1 MLTDLQKHLQE
12 TNLLPKGSKLVVA
25 VSGGVDSV
33 TLLHLLHNLNRYY
46 GWDIVVAHFDH
57 GVRSDSMVDAGLV
70 GELADSYG
78 YQYLYGKN
86 QNKATSEAAL
96 RKSRYDYLEQMRR
109 DTGADYIVTAHHGN
123 DRVETALFNTIRG
136 ADREGIVAL
145 KDRRGRIVRPLL
157 PFAKAE
163 IIVFANL
170 QNLPYREDS
179 TNSDLG
185 YSRNFVRNELIPHG
199 SLMFK
204 QFHHNFNRRLAKL
217 EVYNRRIRAG
227 LQRLE
232 GQLVV
237 QSNDNTVEFKRL
249 AFLNLPIE
257 IQRAFLARQIK
268 QLMPN
273 FQLSKQLITDALR
286 FIETTQSGSKYHL
299 SSGLH
304 LVNSYDTVIITSEP
318 SIVAD
323 AVEPVFH
330 ALSFQKPFANPH
342 FAVSMQKREKPDQF
356 SIRSPKIKLYVRHRQ
371 AGDRVY
377 PVGME
382 GSKKLQDV
390 FVDAKIP
397 RHLRNYWP
405 IVVTAQNEIVWVPN
419 LVVDRRF
426 SGKTKDNHYLI
437 CEVL

>member
-1 MLTDLQKHLQE
+1 MLTELQKHLQE
-12 TNLLPKGSKLVVA
+12 TNLLPPNSKLLVA

-46 GWDIVVAHFDH
+46 NWKIIVAHFDH
-57 GVRSDSMVDAGLV
+57 GVRSDSMLDAGLA
-70 GELADSYG
+70 GELADNYG
-78 YQYLYGKN
+78 YEYLYGKN
-86 QNKATSEAAL
+86 EDTGTSEAAL
-96 RKSRYDYLEQMRR
+96 RKSRYEFLEQMRR
-109 DTGADYIVTAHHGN
+109 DSGADFVVTAHHGN

-145 KDRRGRIVRPLL
+145 KDRRGHIVRPLL

-163 IIVFANL
+163 IVVFANL

-185 YSRNFVRNELIPHG
+185 YSRNFVRNDLIPHG
-199 SLMFK
+199 SLVFK
-204 QFHHNFNRRLAKL
+204 HFHHNFNRRLAKL
-217 EVYNRRIRAG
+217 ETYNKRIRAG

-232 GQLVV
+232 EQLVV
-237 QSNDNTVEFKRL
+237 QSSDQTTEFKRL
-249 AFLNLPIE
+249 AFLNLPVE
-257 IQRAFLARQIK
+257 IQRAFLAQLVRQL
-268 QLMPN
+268 QPG
-273 FQLSKQLITDALR
+273 FQLSKQLITNALR

-318 SIVAD
+318 SIVTD
-323 AVEPVFH
+323 TVEPVFH
-330 ALSFQKPFANPH
+330 ALSFQKPFTNPH
-342 FAVSMQKREKPDQF
+342 FAVSMQKSEKPGQF
-356 SIRSPKIKLYVRHRQ
+356 SLRSPKVKLYVRHRQ

-377 PVGME
+377 PIGME

-397 RHLRNYWP
+397 RHLRNHWP
-405 IVVTAQNEIVWVPN
+405 VVVTASNEIVWVPN
-419 LVVDRRF
+419 LVADRRF
-426 SGKTKDNHYLI
+426 SDKAKDNHYLI